1 MQNYSLLQIYLH
13 HFILNNKIIKKSLF
27 HLENL
32 FLKNKNN
39 IKDNKHIFI
48 SGMPRSGTTALL
60 NFFYQSN
67 KFASLTY
74 NDMPF
79 AIAPNFGSILPK
91 KKLSKIERKHGDGI
105 EIDNFSPEALDEIFF
120 LTFNE
125 DDQKEFFENYIGLIL
140 LRYSKNRYLSK
151 NNSNYKR
158 IDLISSTFK
167 KSKIFILYR
176 NPFDQACSLLEQH
189 IKFCDIQKKDKFI
202 LDYMNYLGHYEF
214 GLNYKTWNNPIN
226 YINHFFLDHWLEQW
240 FFFYQ
245 KILRIKKNFENIIF
259 ISYDDLCEN
268 SLLIE
273 KLCKISDLK
282 YQNLPYFINKKKDRN
297 FQYSEKMINQCNKLI
312 EELDNSKFN
321 LKNIN
326 L

>member
-91 KKLSKIERKHGDGI
+91 KK
-105 EIDNFSPEALDEIFF
+105 
-120 LTFNE
+120 
-125 DDQKEFFENYIGLIL
+125 
-140 LRYSKNRYLSK
+140 
-151 NNSNYKR
+151 
-158 IDLISSTFK
+158 
-167 KSKIFILYR
+167 
-176 NPFDQACSLLEQH
+176 
-189 IKFCDIQKKDKFI
+189 
-202 LDYMNYLGHYEF
+202 
-214 GLNYKTWNNPIN
+214 
-226 YINHFFLDHWLEQW
+226 
-240 FFFYQ
+240 
-245 KILRIKKNFENIIF
+245 II
-259 ISYDDLCEN
+259 
-268 SLLIE
+268 
-273 KLCKISDLK
+273 
-282 YQNLPYFINKKKDRN
+282 
-297 FQYSEKMINQCNKLI
+297 
-312 EELDNSKFN
+312 
-321 LKNIN
+321 
-326 L
+326 